1 MKRCTPARRTCR
13 GNTARSCDDE
23 RQRRHTRALTFFF
36 LHRTF
41 CPRILASLLLLP
53 KTMRFRWSPPH
64 GGSAPLRHSL
74 ACQPSINKHHHQG
87 NSCASRRLPPIG
99 PNTFSAPSRVHPFTR
114 RSSLRT
120 MRTQSF
126 VTLVAPNPV
135 AAHNSSRQQ
144 MRAEKRSTRYV
155 VPSPVS
161 ILSVGKA
168 GKNSENNQTT
178 ERKNAAVCCHSTRR
192 LDFGSQQSRS
202 KPLPKAT
209 PARRIVA
216 QQKLKQYAMKARHH
230 REPRV
235 QPGSVIHLCLTIIF
249 CCDAFPI
256 LASHSLGSSSSSH
269 AHGATGSFRV
279 RILGPTT

>member
-23 RQRRHTRALTFFF
+23 RQRRHTRALTFLF

-178 ERKNAAVCCHSTRR
+178 ERKKRGRMLSLDTTTGFWQPAKQIKTTPKGNARSAHRSAAETEAVRNEGTAPPRTTCTAR
-192 LDFGSQQSRS
+192 FGH
-202 KPLPKAT
+202 PL
-209 PARRIVA
+209 VFN
-216 QQKLKQYAMKARHH
+216 HH
-230 REPRV
+230 F
-235 QPGSVIHLCLTIIF
+235 LL
-249 CCDAFPI
+249 
-256 LASHSLGSSSSSH
+256 
-269 AHGATGSFRV
+269 
-279 RILGPTT
+279 

>member
-1 MKRCTPARRTCR
+1 MRRCTPARRTCR

-23 RQRRHTRALTFFF
+23 RQRRHTRALTFLF

-120 MRTQSF
+120 CARNLSS
-126 VTLVAPNPV
+126 
-135 AAHNSSRQQ
+135 HSSR
-144 MRAEKRSTRYV
+144 RTLSPHTT
-155 VPSPVS
+155 VPANRCVPRNVQLGTSSPVPFRS
-161 ILSVGKA
+161 FPWEKQE
-168 GKNSENNQTT
+168 KQREQPDNREKKT
-178 ERKNAAVCCHSTRR
+178 RPYAVTRH
-192 LDFGSQQSRS
+192 D
-202 KPLPKAT
+202 
-209 PARRIVA
+209 
-216 QQKLKQYAMKARHH
+216 
-230 REPRV
+230 
-235 QPGSVIHLCLTIIF
+235 
-249 CCDAFPI
+249 DWI
-256 LASHSLGSSSSSH
+256 LAASKADQNHSQRQRPLGAS
-269 AHGATGSFRV
+269 
-279 RILGPTT
+279 